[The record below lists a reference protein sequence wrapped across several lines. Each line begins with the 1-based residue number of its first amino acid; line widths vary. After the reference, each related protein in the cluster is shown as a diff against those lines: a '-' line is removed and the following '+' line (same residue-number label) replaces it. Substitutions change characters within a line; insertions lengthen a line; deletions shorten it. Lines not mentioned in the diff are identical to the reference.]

1 MNERKAGALRSF
13 LQEESRVGLIVFLSL
28 IMHLGSFQDLIAQ
41 SSPSEFFKSSCMACH
56 TIGGGRLVGPD
67 LKGVTERH
75 DRTWLEEFILNP
87 QEKLNSDDPYA
98 VRILEESFG
107 VQMVPV
113 PGMTAQMAA
122 SLLDLIERESRLEE
136 SEFSGPKKLR
146 EATPDDVAAG
156 ERLFT
161 GTEALLAGGPA
172 CISCHL
178 VSGMSGLGGGRLGPD
193 LTQADA
199 RLGGMV
205 GLYNWLQSP
214 PTEQMKATFK
224 GRDLVEDEIFAIAAY
239 LGDVV
244 ERREARV
251 FSDMNTIT
259 FGSMGLI
266 GSMMMMAVFGG
277 IWWWRMQSVRAPMIK
292 ASKVSRRQIK
302 IQSGGQNG

>member
-1 MNERKAGALRSF
+1 
-13 LQEESRVGLIVFLSL
+13 V
-28 IMHLGSFQDLIAQ
+28 
-41 SSPSEFFKSSCMACH
+41 ACH

-67 LKGVTERH
+67 LKDVTERQ
-75 DRTWLEEFILNP
+75 DRAWLEAFIQNP

-98 VRILEESFG
+98 AKILEESFG

-113 PGMTAQMAA
+113 PGMTTQMAA
-122 SLLDLIERESRLEE
+122 SLLDLIERESTLEE

-146 EATPDDVAAG
+146 EPTADDVAAG
-156 ERLFT
+156 EMLFT
-161 GTEALLAGGPA
+161 GSETLLAGGPP

-193 LTQADA
+193 LTQADM

-205 GLYNWLQSP
+205 GLFNWLKSP

-224 GRDLVEDEIFAIAAY
+224 GKALVEDEIFALAAY
-239 LGDVV
+239 LGDVA

-266 GSMMMMAVFGG
+266 GAMMMMAVFGG
-277 IWWWRMQSVRAPMIK
+277 LWWWRMRSVRAPMIRSSK
-292 ASKVSRRQIK
+292 AGRRQVK
-302 IQSGGQNG
+302 LQSGGQNG

>member
-1 MNERKAGALRSF
+1 
-13 LQEESRVGLIVFLSL
+13 
-28 IMHLGSFQDLIAQ
+28 
-41 SSPSEFFKSSCMACH
+41 MACH

-67 LKGVTERH
+67 LKDVTERQ
-75 DRTWLEEFILNP
+75 DRQWLQDFILNP

-98 VRILEESFG
+98 AKILEESFG

-113 PGMTAQMAA
+113 PGMTTQIAS
-122 SLLDLIERESRLEE
+122 SLLDLIESESKLEE

-146 EATPDDVAAG
+146 EPTEDDVAAG
-156 ERLFT
+156 ERLFM
-161 GTEALLAGGPA
+161 GTESLLAGGPA
-172 CISCHL
+172 CLSCHL
-178 VSGMSGLGGGRLGPD
+178 VSGMNGFGGGRLGPD

-214 PTEQMKATFK
+214 PTEQMRATFEGK
-224 GRDLVEDEIFAIAAY
+224 ALLDDEIFALAAY
-239 LGDVV
+239 LGDVA

-266 GSMMMMAVFGG
+266 GAMMMMAIFGG
-277 IWWWRMQSVRAPMIK
+277 IWWWRMRSVREPMVRS
-292 ASKVSRRQIK
+292 ARGGRGQVN